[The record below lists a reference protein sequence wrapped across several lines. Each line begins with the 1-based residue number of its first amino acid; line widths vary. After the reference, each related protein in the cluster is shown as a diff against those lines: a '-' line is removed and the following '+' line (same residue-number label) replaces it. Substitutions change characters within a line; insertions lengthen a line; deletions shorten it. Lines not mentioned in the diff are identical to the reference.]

1 MKTKQSAGANGI
13 NNLNERKKM
22 KAKTA
27 RRFLA
32 RNKWKMVLHETGI
45 SKQSKSLIRRRN
57 KCIAILNLHNERTK

>member
-22 KAKTA
+22 KSKTA

-32 RNKWKMVLHETGI
+32 RNKWKIALHETGI
-45 SKQSKSLIRRRN
+45 SKQSKSLIRRKD
-57 KCIAILNLHNERTK
+57 KCIEALKSE